1 MVREDLITSAVS
13 LERVLATGLNC
24 VLTRSRSPVCPI
36 VLTRGYHVR
45 LTSYV
50 VLQDPS
56 VAGAP
61 VEKRIAFLQ
70 SKNLTQEEI
79 DVSLARAAEDTNHY
93 HPPPPQAAST
103 QGNAYRQPPPPPAYG
118 AYPPQGYWPP
128 PPPPE

>member
-1 MVREDLITSAVS
+1 MSGYSFSRQLITFSEAD
-13 LERVLATGLNC
+13 C
-24 VLTRSRSPVCPI
+24 
-36 VLTRGYHVR
+36 H
-45 LTSYV
+45 V

-56 VAGAP
+56 VASAP

-79 DVSLARAAEDTNHY
+79 DLSLARAAEDAGHY
-93 HPPPPQAAST
+93 PTPTSQAAPA

-118 AYPPQGYWPP
+118 AYPAQGYWPP